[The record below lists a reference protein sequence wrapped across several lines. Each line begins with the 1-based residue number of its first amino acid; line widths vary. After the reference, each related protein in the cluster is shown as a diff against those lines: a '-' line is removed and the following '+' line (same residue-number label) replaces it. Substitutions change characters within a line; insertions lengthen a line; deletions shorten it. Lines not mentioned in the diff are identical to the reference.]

1 MIDKGDKKRRFS
13 YALDIKPFLDYS
25 SFTITN
31 AVIKRLNDSFSAETK
46 ERQSIIV
53 TLDAESKVATK
64 YENSEV
70 NGTEEIN
77 IDYLTRR
84 YAELTENAFY
94 ARKLAVSHTETLIT
108 SIGKARVE
116 ENFGYISAFLYNLLS
131 EVKLKEEESL
141 FLSYLNSNKI
151 VLAVSNDK
159 ELGFRIP
166 NEDNIVVGR
175 MPNPYKYYLFED
187 VDLAS
192 MNSLEQKI
200 GDILDKQERI
210 LWWFRNKVS
219 RNGYSIQGWQEYKLR
234 PDFVAA
240 KKNNQD
246 ELELVYILE
255 SKGEH
260 LAGNADTV
268 YKQKVLNIMT
278 EQKKKK
284 AIHHYEQM
292 GLPFGQVNDNV
303 TFYLVE
309 QGKEEEEL
317 KKYFK

>member
-1 MIDKGDKKRRFS
+1 M
-13 YALDIKPFLDYS
+13 L
-25 SFTITN
+25 
-31 AVIKRLNDSFSAETK
+31 
-46 ERQSIIV
+46 
-53 TLDAESKVATK
+53 
-64 YENSEV
+64 
-70 NGTEEIN
+70 
-77 IDYLTRR
+77 
-84 YAELTENAFY
+84 NAFRPRHIRDMDQTINAFIDSDKY
-94 ARKLAVSHTETLIT
+94 A
-108 SIGKARVE
+108 
-116 ENFGYISAFLYNLLS
+116 
-131 EVKLKEEESL
+131 
-141 FLSYLNSNKI
+141 
-151 VLAVSNDK
+151 
-159 ELGFRIP
+159 
-166 NEDNIVVGR
+166 
-175 MPNPYKYYLFED
+175 
-187 VDLAS
+187 
-192 MNSLEQKI
+192 KI